1 MPSRTLSA
9 ERRLTPV
16 PANVA
21 ALSLPAQVSPP
32 EFALSAFR
40 PHAIQGVEVLA
51 LPVLPADGG
60 ETPSVLLGPG
70 GDEVADL
77 LGTDL
82 LAVLEQHPATGK
94 AGEVVTVPVPT
105 GAPGNDALR
114 WVLLVGLGEQRVD
127 DFRRAGAALARATQ
141 DRVSLA
147 TSVPALAPDGGLE
160 AFVVGAMLGSFS
172 FHWRSQGP
180 EHTPV
185 GRIVLAG
192 LPDAGDLGPTLDRA
206 IAVGG
211 AGWRARMLATVPSNV
226 KSPAWLA
233 EQARVL
239 ADEAGLDITVWDE
252 KKLASEGFGGL
263 VGVGQASA
271 TPPRLIRLAYTPVKA
286 TRKTPVVA
294 LVGKGITFDTGGLSI
309 KPGESMVN
317 MKRDMTGGAVV
328 MSVMAALAAV
338 GCPVRVVGLVA
349 AAENAISGD
358 ALRPGDVIRH
368 YGGRT
373 TEVTNTDAEG
383 RLVLADAIAYAV
395 ATLDPAVV
403 VDVATL
409 TGAMKVALGQQV
421 GGLFANREG
430 LATVLTD
437 AARAAGEPLWRFPL
451 TDAYEE
457 KLSSKVADA
466 DNAPGGPGAII
477 AALFLQHFVGD
488 RPWAHLD
495 VASVGDSPKDN
506 HEWTAGPTG
515 FGARALLHWLGSDD
529 PLGEIE

>member
-1 MPSRTLSA
+1 M
-9 ERRLTPV
+9 
-16 PANVA
+16 
-21 ALSLPAQVSPP
+21 
-32 EFALSAFR
+32 
-40 PHAIQGVEVLA
+40 
-51 LPVLPADGG
+51 
-60 ETPSVLLGPG
+60 
-70 GDEVADL
+70 
-77 LGTDL
+77 
-82 LAVLEQHPATGK
+82 
-94 AGEVVTVPVPT
+94 
-105 GAPGNDALR
+105 
-114 WVLLVGLGEQRVD
+114 
-127 DFRRAGAALARATQ
+127 
-141 DRVSLA
+141 
-147 TSVPALAPDGGLE
+147 
-160 AFVVGAMLGSFS
+160 
-172 FHWRSQGP
+172 
-180 EHTPV
+180 
-185 GRIVLAG
+185 
-192 LPDAGDLGPTLDRA
+192 
-206 IAVGG
+206 
-211 AGWRARMLATVPSNV
+211 
-226 KSPAWLA
+226 
-233 EQARVL
+233 L
-239 ADEAGLDITVWDE
+239 ADEAGLVITVWDE

-271 TPPRLIRLAYTPVKA
+271 TPPRFIRLAYTPVRA

-328 MSVMAALAAV
+328 MAVMAALAAV

-515 FGARALLHWLGSDD
+515 FGARVLLHWLGSDD